1 MIIIRLIVSLVIYLN
16 KASGYKIGIL
26 FVRLHEKVVNWF
38 SQKWEY
44 VVIILDMVSPKNWG
58 FRSVVLIVYFH

>member
-26 FVRLHEKVVNWF
+26 FVRLHEKVVN
-38 SQKWEY
+38 
-44 VVIILDMVSPKNWG
+44 
-58 FRSVVLIVYFH
+58 